1 MTIKNQISEEI
12 TKLNSLI
19 KTARKMTVKGTIA
32 DITAIKNNVIKICD
46 LIHLSDS
53 KNTLIV
59 PMEKLIEN
67 LDFLTN
73 DLVKNFSW
81 LIENKIGNE

>member
-53 KNTLIV
+53 KNALIV

-73 DLVKNFSW
+73 DLIKNFSW
-81 LIENKIGNE
+81 LNENKIGNE